1 MIMTVMYSKIKNI
14 LKAGFALMLT
24 FFYLPFAQAG
34 YIENAQKYFPEEMF
48 DTLFVENN
56 LDDGEG
62 SLRQAILNANEH
74 IGFNFIVISLLQ
86 DSDSVLLVKSP
97 LPNLETNIRISMLDP
112 NRKFII
118 DGDSLSN
125 SSDHGLRIMADSVYI
140 SGLQIRNFPG
150 YGLLCLS
157 SYKNIFIG
165 NNIIEQNGR
174 LSEFGDGIFIQHAD
188 SIMIRSNLIRNNQQ
202 AGIELNNCSNVQI
215 LGNEITGNQGDGII
229 FFLCD
234 TVMIGDTCLDC
245 GNLVHSNGQ
254 SGISLKECYEDIRI
268 FDNIVGMN
276 RETTLAF
283 PNGQHGLLVN
293 RCKNVFVGDQDKGNF
308 FSGNMLC
315 GISIIDSSTFIHI
328 RDNKIG
334 YTKFSYFGIP
344 NRQKGIEVLNSFE
357 IMIGGFQ
364 FPDGNFIGYS
374 PVNIFVGDESEKV
387 SILNNSFFCSPYAI
401 LIEQNSNGGLMADTE
416 FDIHHAR
423 MISGQFLPG
432 GYVQIY
438 RKRPECTT
446 CQGSDL
452 LATVQSGLTGLWEV
466 LLDQPLHH
474 GDVVTVLLTDST
486 GNSTGFSQCKQFN
499 CIPTRQVKI
508 LSEGTDRICEG
519 DELVLS
525 TDFGILH
532 QWNTGETNAQI
543 KIDTEGWFSVSVID
557 PKGCSTS
564 DSIFIQMFPRPS
576 LTMYP
581 SDSAYFCEESTI
593 IRAFGQ
599 GAFLWNT
606 GVSGP
611 VLEISNE
618 GTYCVSLTNQ
628 FQCVSTACVHM
639 MKGVP
644 VEADLLFL
652 GNPIFCEGDS
662 VILIAVGGTNFSWS
676 TGVQDTDRITV
687 YEDGIYQVTVSN
699 EDGCIDVVSQD
710 VETLPGVEA
719 SIDQP
724 EYVEICYGDTITLTA
739 SGGSQ
744 FLWSNGSTSN
754 QIRVHK
760 LGVFDVRVMN
770 EYGCS
775 DKASCIVSILPPFQ
789 ATLTDNEFELCTGDS
804 ILVQTQGS
812 GLDSLV
818 WSHGQKGN
826 LVGFDS
832 TGMYSVSLFKY
843 GCSLEQSI
851 FVHVKDK
858 PVIDS
863 ISGPEW
869 VETGA
874 FAEYEVEPKRDG
886 SVYYWRL
893 TGGRVID
900 ESKPGWVLVEW
911 FGDPGANICVTE
923 LAETGCL
930 GEEKCLEVQIISD
943 SKQIGNQ
950 EWIKFYPNPAKKVVF
965 VEISEEIVSKNLQI
979 RFFTPEGKM
988 IKTIQ
993 PENTGKRFSID
1004 IAELLPGLYQLHI
1017 SEGKVWEKWVKLVI
1031 LE

>member
-1 MIMTVMYSKIKNI
+1 MIEMNSKFQNI
-14 LKAGFALMLT
+14 LKAGFVLMLT
-24 FFYLPFAQAG
+24 VLCLPLAEAGFA
-34 YIENAQKYFPEEMF
+34 ENGQKHFPVNIF
-48 DTLFVENN
+48 DTLYVENN
-56 LDDGEG
+56 LDEGEG
-62 SLRQAILNANEH
+62 SFRQAIQNANEQDG
-74 IGFNFIVISLLQ
+74 INFIVISVLQ
-86 DSDSVLLVKSP
+86 DSDSVLMVKSP
-97 LPNLETNIRISMLDP
+97 LPNLETNIRISMSDP

-125 SSDHGLRIMADSVYI
+125 SSDHGLRIMADSVHI

-165 NNIIEQNGR
+165 NNILEHNGR
-174 LSEFGDGIFIQHAD
+174 LSEFGDGLFIQHAD

-202 AGIELNNCSNVQI
+202 AGIELKNCSNVQI
-215 LGNEITGNQGDGII
+215 LGNEITGNHGDGIS
-229 FFLCD
+229 FFLCE

-245 GNLVHSNGQ
+245 GNLIHSNVL
-254 SGISLKECYEDIRI
+254 SGISLKECFEDIRI

-276 RETTLAF
+276 RETTIAN

-293 RCKNVFVGDQDKGNF
+293 RCRNVFVGDQNKGNF

-315 GISIIDSSTFIHI
+315 GISIIDSSSFIHI

-344 NRQKGIEVLNSFE
+344 NRQKGIEVLNSSE
-357 IMIGGFQ
+357 IMIGGFL
-364 FPDGNFIGYS
+364 FAEGNFIGYS
-374 PVNIFVGDESEKV
+374 PVNIFVGDGSEQV
-387 SILNNSFFCSPYAI
+387 SVLNNTYFCSPYAI
-401 LIEQNSNGGLMADTE
+401 LIEPDSNGGPVTDIG
-416 FDIHHAR
+416 FDIQHAR
-423 MISGQFLPG
+423 LLSGQFSSG

-452 LATVQSGLTGLWEV
+452 LASVQTGLTGAWEV
-466 LLDQPLHH
+466 LLDQPLQH
-474 GDVVTVLLTDST
+474 GDVITILLTDST
-486 GNSTGFSQCKQFN
+486 GNSTGFSQCKQFS
-499 CIPTRQVKI
+499 CIPTRKVKI

-525 TDFGILH
+525 TDLGILH
-532 QWNTGETNAQI
+532 QWSTGETTAQI
-543 KIDTEGWFSVSVID
+543 KIDTGGWFSVSVID

-564 DSIFIQMFPRPS
+564 DSIFIQIFPRPV

-599 GAFLWNT
+599 GEFLWNT
-606 GVSGP
+606 GISGP

-639 MKGVP
+639 MKGTP

-652 GNPIFCEGDS
+652 GNPVFCEGDS
-662 VILIAVGGTNFSWS
+662 VILIATGGTSFNWS
-676 TGVQDTDRITV
+676 TGIQDTDRITV
-687 YEDGIYQVTVSN
+687 YEAGLYQVTVSN
-699 EDGCIDVVSQD
+699 DNGCMDVVSQD
-710 VETLPGVEA
+710 VETLPGVMA

-739 SGGSQ
+739 SGGSH

-789 ATLTDNEFELCTGDS
+789 AALTADEFELCKGDT

-812 GLDSLV
+812 SLDSLV

-832 TGMYSVSLFKY
+832 TGIYSVSLFKY

-851 FVHVKDK
+851 FVHVKGK

-886 SVYYWRL
+886 SVYYWRM

-911 FGDPGANICVTE
+911 FGEPGAYICVSE

-950 EWIKFYPNPAKKVVF
+950 EWIKIYPNPAKKVVF
-965 VEISEEIVSKNLQI
+965 VEISEEMVSKNLQI

-988 IKTIQ
+988 IKTVQ
-993 PENTGKRFSID
+993 PENIGKRFSID
-1004 IAELLPGLYQLHI
+1004 IAELLPGLYQLQI
-1017 SEGKVWEKWVKLVI
+1017 LAGEAWEKWVKLVI